1 MILAF
6 DTSNYTTSLAL
17 VSREGKI
24 IKDERIPLKVKKGER
39 GLRQSDALFQ
49 HWGNL
54 PELAERALSDVPAEQ
69 IQAVAASD
77 RPRAVEG
84 SYMPVF
90 LAGIQFG
97 RALAATLHVPFFT
110 FSHQEGH
117 MAAGSFE
124 TALEG
129 QDTFLAWHLSGGTCE
144 LLRWSKGQEELLGGT
159 LDLSFGQVID
169 RIGVAMGLGFPAGKA
184 LDEMALRAAEK
195 REEEGRILAAQR
207 KKLPK
212 LNQFSRVTIK
222 GLRFNLSGLETQL
235 QRALDALGKD
245 LKTLENEQNPDAEAA
260 ASQRRDLLVLELF
273 TKMAD
278 CLWAVSSAAAEET
291 GLPKVLFAGGV
302 SSSAFLRRE
311 LVKRAEGSGITL
323 AFGRPALSSDNAVG
337 TALLGRD
344 AVWP

>member
-17 VSREGKI
+17 VSKEGKI

-54 PELAERALSDVPAEQ
+54 PELAERALADVPAEQ
-69 IQAVAASD
+69 ICAVAASD

-124 TALEG
+124 TVLEG
-129 QDTFLAWHLSGGTCE
+129 EDTFLAWHLSGGTCE
-144 LLRWSKGQEELLGGT
+144 LLRWSAGEEELLGGT

-169 RIGVAMGLGFPAGKA
+169 RVGVAMGLGFPAGKA
-184 LDEMALRAAEK
+184 LDEMALRAESLQPGK
-195 REEEGRILAAQR
+195 QNRL
-207 KKLPK
+207 
-212 LNQFSRVTIK
+212 SRLTIK
-222 GLRFNLSGLETQL
+222 GLRFNLSGIETQL
-235 QRALDALGKD
+235 QRALDAG
-245 LKTLENEQNPDAEAA
+245 EN
-260 ASQRRDLLVLELF
+260 RDFLVLELF
-273 TKMAD
+273 RKMAD
-278 CLWAVSSAAAEET
+278 CLWKVSLAAAEET
-291 GLPKVLFAGGV
+291 GIKSVLFAGGV
-302 SSSAFLRRE
+302 SSSTFLRRE
-311 LVKRAEGSGITL
+311 LLRLSEGSGLQL

-337 TALLGRD
+337 TALLGRK
-344 AVWP
+344 ALWQ